1 VDVEKLVIF
10 FIIFVISQLVNLFS
24 KSGKQDVAPAPRQVG
39 PAKSGKPPASQQA
52 RRAQTQQAPTG
63 RPPSAPRG
71 ADQKTTLPPRRQL
84 ESSLPNTNS
93 RPSGAAVREHV
104 NSYMEPRI
112 NAQVQQH
119 IDQHVQAHIG
129 SNQAAAVTTSHDDP
143 AYQTGASIRQL
154 LKNPGGVRQAIL
166 VNEILKR
173 PRAFR

>member
-1 VDVEKLVIF
+1 
-10 FIIFVISQLVNLFS
+10 
-24 KSGKQDVAPAPRQVG
+24 
-39 PAKSGKPPASQQA
+39 
-52 RRAQTQQAPTG
+52 
-63 RPPSAPRG
+63 
-71 ADQKTTLPPRRQL
+71 
-84 ESSLPNTNS
+84 
-93 RPSGAAVREHV
+93 
-104 NSYMEPRI
+104 MEPRI

-129 SNQAAAVTTSHDDP
+129 SNQAAAVTTSQDDP

>member
-1 VDVEKLVIF
+1 VEKLVIF

-39 PAKSGKPPASQQA
+39 PANSGKPPGSQQP
-52 RRAQTQQAPTG
+52 RRPQTQQAPPG
-63 RPPSAPRG
+63 RPAGASRG
-71 ADQKTTLPPRRQL
+71 TEQKNTAPPRRQL
-84 ESSLPNTNS
+84 ESSLPNTTG
-93 RPSGAAVREHV
+93 RPSGAAFREHV
-104 NSYMEPRI
+104 SSHLEPRI

-129 SNQAAAVTTSHDDP
+129 SNQAATSSASLDDP

>member
-1 VDVEKLVIF
+1 MEKLVIF

-24 KSGKQDVAPAPRQVG
+24 NSGKQDAAPAPRQVG
-39 PAKSGKPPASQQA
+39 PAKSGKPPGSQQP
-52 RRAQTQQAPTG
+52 RRPRTQQAPSG
-63 RPPSAPRG
+63 RPPGNARG
-71 ADQKTTLPPRRQL
+71 TVPPNTAPPRRQL
-84 ESSLPNTNS
+84 ESSLPNTTG

-104 NSYMEPRI
+104 SSHLEPRI

-129 SNQAAAVTTSHDDP
+129 SNQTATSPASLDDP

>member
-1 VDVEKLVIF
+1 MEKLVIF

-24 KSGKQDVAPAPRQVG
+24 KSGKQDTAPAPRQVG
-39 PAKSGKPPASQQA
+39 PAKPGKPPGSQKPS
-52 RRAQTQQAPTG
+52 RPRTQQPPAN
-63 RPPSAPRG
+63 RPPGTPRG
-71 ADQKTTLPPRRQL
+71 TDPKQTAAPRRQL
-84 ESSLPNTNS
+84 ESTLPNTTG
-93 RPSGAAVREHV
+93 RPSSTAVKEHV
-104 NSYMEPRI
+104 SSHLEPRI

-129 SNQAAAVTTSHDDP
+129 SNQAATSSASQDDP

-154 LKNPGGVRQAIL
+154 LKNPGGMRQAIL